1 MCGLGYGLPLS
12 RLYAQYFGGSLEIVS
27 IEGYGTDAYLY
38 LKRVGD
44 HQEPLQKLIN
54 SYKLWVVC
62 LDLWDDGIRIL

>member
-38 LKRVGD
+38 LKKVGD
-44 HQEPLQKLIN
+44 QEEPIKKLLKP
-54 SYKLWVVC
+54 SLWSVC
-62 LDLWDDGIRIL
+62 SSF

>member
-38 LKRVGD
+38 LKKVGD
-44 HQEPLQKLIN
+44 QEEPIQKLLKP
-54 SYKLWVVC
+54 SLWSFC
-62 LDLWDDGIRIL
+62 SSF

>member
-38 LKRVGD
+38 LKKVGD
-44 HQEPLQKLIN
+44 QEEPIQKLLKP
-54 SYKLWVVC
+54 SLWSVC
-62 LDLWDDGIRIL
+62 SLF

>member
-38 LKRVGD
+38 LKKVGD
-44 HQEPLQKLIN
+44 QEEPIQKLLKP
-54 SYKLWVVC
+54 SL
-62 LDLWDDGIRIL
+62 

>member
-44 HQEPLQKLIN
+44 HEEPIQQLIKPRTIYN
-54 SYKLWVVC
+54 VC
-62 LDLWDDGIRIL
+62 

>member
-1 MCGLGYGLPLS
+1 MFGLGYGLPLS

-44 HQEPLQKLIN
+44 HLEPLQQLI
-54 SYKLWVVC
+54 SPKK
-62 LDLWDDGIRIL
+62 

>member
-44 HQEPLQKLIN
+44 HQEPLQQLI
-54 SYKLWVVC
+54 KKPML
-62 LDLWDDGIRIL
+62 

>member
-38 LKRVGD
+38 LKRVND
-44 HQEPLQKLIN
+44 HEEPIQQLFNHRTL
-54 SYKLWVVC
+54 
-62 LDLWDDGIRIL
+62 

>member
-1 MCGLGYGLPLS
+1 MDSPMFGLGYGLPLS

-44 HQEPLQKLIN
+44 HLEPLQQLI
-54 SYKLWVVC
+54 SPKK
-62 LDLWDDGIRIL
+62 